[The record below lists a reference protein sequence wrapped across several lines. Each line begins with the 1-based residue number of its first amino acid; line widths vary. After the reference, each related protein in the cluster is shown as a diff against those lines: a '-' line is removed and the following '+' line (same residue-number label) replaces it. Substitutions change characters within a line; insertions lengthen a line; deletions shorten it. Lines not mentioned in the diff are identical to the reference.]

1 VLFSERGVQEMT
13 SLERVNYFC
22 VHITEDDLEW
32 VRNVFFE
39 MWMQEKLTKTEFG
52 NAMKDL
58 RSTRND

>member
-1 VLFSERGVQEMT
+1 MT